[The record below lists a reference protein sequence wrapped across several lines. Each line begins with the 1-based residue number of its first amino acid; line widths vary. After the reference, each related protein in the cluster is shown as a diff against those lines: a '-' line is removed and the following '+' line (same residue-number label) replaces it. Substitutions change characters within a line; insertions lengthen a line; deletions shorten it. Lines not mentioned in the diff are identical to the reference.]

1 MKKIKGFKVV
11 AIIQIY
17 YMMKEDTAGIT
28 DFDGGGKNMRKYSLR
43 VSLAA
48 VCLALFISGCQDY
61 DTDAERGKENLGD
74 GKGQTEEIR
83 KADSDLEGE
92 SGYIF
97 VEEEELSDGADVR
110 AEVQQ
115 PEVIA
120 ARQEKEPDS
129 LKNMVLYSSC
139 PFMYEEKEWE
149 LQAFVQEDM
158 LIKGELAMDDRCRFA
173 IQVICGQDSY
183 LLFDETVQLGMPEA
197 DVWTDEQEKL
207 HIMLRDVRTAK
218 YRVTDFIYHSE
229 KGEFLGSYV
238 VDGEGI
244 NYLGT
249 TEK

>member
-1 MKKIKGFKVV
+1 
-11 AIIQIY
+11 
-17 YMMKEDTAGIT
+17 MKEDTAGIT

-61 DTDAERGKENLGD
+61 DTDADRKS
-74 GKGQTEEIR
+74 QTEEIR

-97 VEEEELSDGADVR
+97 AEEEELSDGADIR

-149 LQAFVQEDM
+149 LQTFVQEDM
-158 LIKGELAMDDRCRFA
+158 LINGELAMDDRCRFT
-173 IQVICGQDSY
+173 IQAICGQDSY

-207 HIMLRDVRTAK
+207 HIMLRDVRTGRA
-218 YRVTDFIYHSE
+218 RGPGFIYRS
-229 KGEFLGSYV
+229 
-238 VDGEGI
+238 D
-244 NYLGT
+244 
-249 TEK
+249 

>member
-61 DTDAERGKENLGD
+61 DTDADRKS
-74 GKGQTEEIR
+74 QTEEIR

-97 VEEEELSDGADVR
+97 AEEEELSDGADVR

-149 LQAFVQEDM
+149 LQTFVQEDM
-158 LIKGELAMDDRCRFA
+158 LINGELAMDDRCRFT
-173 IQVICGQDSY
+173 IQAICGQDSY

-207 HIMLRDVRTAK
+207 HIMLRDVRTAR

-229 KGEFLGSYV
+229 KEEFLGSYV